1 MTTNMLVTIKEL
13 TFVVVV
19 EVVNRVILVVV
30 IINHLT
36 TGVQPLV
43 LLVPNIENVEIVH
56 HVVKQRAHVILLNIL
71 LQMMEMVEPAHL
83 PQIVSAMVVLLQ
95 HFHVLVQ
102 DILLL
107 ATLLLLVAAVGHL
120 ILPQEYALL

>member
-1 MTTNMLVTIKEL
+1 MGVHLL
-13 TFVVVV
+13 T
-19 EVVNRVILVVV
+19 
-30 IINHLT
+30 
-36 TGVQPLV
+36 

-107 ATLLLLVAAVGHL
+107 VTPLLLVVVAVGHL
-120 ILPQEYALL
+120 ILLQEYALL